1 MKRLALTGICALAAA
16 CIASTATAAGRVD
29 KILEFDTMVG
39 VPVPY
44 TGTQTT
50 PTSIRGVFGGGLP
63 WTVQSA
69 KGELTVDG
77 KLEIRVTGLVFAND
91 SVVPE
96 NIRGTN
102 TVANF
107 RAIVSCLSIDA
118 AGKPSEVNMT
128 TAPFP
133 ATRPGG
139 DATIETTVNLP
150 TPCIAPIIFV
160 TSPNGA
166 WFAATGM

>member
-1 MKRLALTGICALAAA
+1 MKRLALTSICALAAA
-16 CIASTATAAGRVD
+16 CIASAATAGGGVD

-39 VPVPY
+39 VPQPY
-44 TGTQTT
+44 TGSTNA
-50 PTSIRGVFGGGLP
+50 IRGVNGGGLP

-77 KLEIRVTGLVFAND
+77 KLEIHVTGLVFAD
-91 SVVPE
+91 APIVPE

-107 RAIVSCLSIDA
+107 RAIVSCLSRNSPESA
-118 AGKPSEVNMT
+118 STVNVMT
-128 TAPFP
+128 DLFP

-139 DATIETTVNLP
+139 DATIEAQLALP
-150 TPCIAPIIFV
+150 EPCIAPIIFV
-160 TSPNGA
+160 TSPTGA